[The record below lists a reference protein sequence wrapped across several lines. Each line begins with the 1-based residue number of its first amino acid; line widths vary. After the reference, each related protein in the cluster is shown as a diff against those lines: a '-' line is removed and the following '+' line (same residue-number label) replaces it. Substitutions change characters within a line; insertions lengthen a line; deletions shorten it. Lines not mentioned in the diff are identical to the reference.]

1 MTILRAA
8 TFLAIGLAAVASA
21 QPQPIAK
28 QSIDEALIIGTT
40 TLRLGMSKASVVPA
54 LELQYDVTTT
64 PDGGWYR
71 LQAKAAYI
79 GDLYF
84 DTQGRLVGAV
94 KRWTPEPRHYSD
106 GEIGRALVALIG
118 ALVNEGRTACSVDT
132 LGTFSAERTDTH
144 SAAPRVVDRTA
155 MIKCGHKQISIE
167 VMTQPDG
174 TDGIDITEAIQLHT

>member
-1 MTILRAA
+1 
-8 TFLAIGLAAVASA
+8 
-21 QPQPIAK
+21 
-28 QSIDEALIIGTT
+28 
-40 TLRLGMSKASVVPA
+40 MSKASVVPA

-71 LQAKAAYI
+71 LQAGKSAYI

-84 DTQGRLVGAV
+84 DDHGHLVGAI

-132 LGTFSAERTDTH
+132 LGTFSAERTDTR
-144 SAAPRVVDRTA
+144 SPAPRVVDRTA

-167 VMTQPDG
+167 VRTQPDG
-174 TDGIDITEAIQLHT
+174 TDGMDITEAILVHS